1 MSKRKPSAQKDID
14 ALRFEE
20 AASELESIIDRI
32 EQGEVELEDSL
43 EAYRRG
49 LALVKR
55 CRAILDSAA
64 KDIEVSSVEDL
75 QDNEE
80 DGD

>member
-1 MSKRKPSAQKDID
+1 MSKRKPSVQKDID

-20 AASELESIIDRI
+20 ATSELEAIIDRI

-55 CRAILDSAA
+55 CRTILDSAA
-64 KDIEVSSVEDL
+64 KDIEVSTVEDL
-75 QDNEE
+75 QGDTE

>member
-1 MSKRKPSAQKDID
+1 MTKRKPSAPKDVK

-20 AASELESIIDRI
+20 AAGELESIIERI

-43 EAYRRG
+43 EAYARG

-55 CRAILDSAA
+55 CRAILDAAA
-64 KDIEVSSVEDL
+64 KEIETTSIEELEDAA
-75 QDNEE
+75 E
-80 DGD
+80 DHD

>member
-1 MSKRKPSAQKDID
+1 MSKRKASGQKDID

-20 AASELESIIDRI
+20 ASSELEAIIDQI

-75 QDNEE
+75 QGNEE

>member
-1 MSKRKPSAQKDID
+1 MSKRKPSVQKDID

-55 CRAILDSAA
+55 CREILDLAA
-64 KDIEVSSVEDL
+64 KDIEISTVEDL
-75 QDNEE
+75 KGNTE